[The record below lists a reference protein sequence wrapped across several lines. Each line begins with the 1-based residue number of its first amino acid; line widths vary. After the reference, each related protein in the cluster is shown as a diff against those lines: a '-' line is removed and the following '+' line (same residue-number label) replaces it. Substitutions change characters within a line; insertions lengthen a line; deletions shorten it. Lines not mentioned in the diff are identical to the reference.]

1 MIDDIDRI
9 LGKHLQILKLVSLM
23 ESLAFMLE
31 V

>member
-9 LGKHLQILKLVSLM
+9 LGKHLQILKLLCLK
-23 ESLAFMLE
+23 ESSPFMLE